1 MTAPSATPN
10 APKPIAMFA
19 EGPVVI
25 GRIAVAEL
33 DRVVRTSADVAGW
46 YRLSP
51 TCPAPEFAD
60 VLLQVRCRMGQRLP
74 VLPSTQA
81 TLVVPEDEDEI
92 KLVITVSL
100 AYMAALRD
108 AARSFRAPPPALV
121 SDLAVRMAAL
131 GYLRNAGYLP
141 TEREG

>member
-1 MTAPSATPN
+1 
-10 APKPIAMFA
+10 
-19 EGPVVI
+19 
-25 GRIAVAEL
+25 
-33 DRVVRTSADVAGW
+33 
-46 YRLSP
+46 
-51 TCPAPEFAD
+51 
-60 VLLQVRCRMGQRLP
+60 
-74 VLPSTQA
+74 
-81 TLVVPEDEDEI
+81 VVPEDEDEI